1 MKTIR
6 LYGEMGQ
13 RFGREHQFDV
23 ATPAEAVR
31 ALCSQIPGFRSYLHL
46 HAKEYFKVFTGGRN
60 TSEEL
65 HGPASDSEVIRI
77 APVIQGSGGAV
88 RAVIGVVLM
97 VVSFWTGPLQPYLFS
112 MGASMAIGGVIEML
126 SPQPKL
132 GKGGPEEAPGNRP
145 SYNFNGAVNT
155 TAQGHPV
162 PLAYG
167 KIMVGSAVISAGI
180 ETL

>member
-13 RFGREHQFDV
+13 RFGREHQFEV
-23 ATPAEAVR
+23 ASPAEAVR
-31 ALCSQIPGFRSYLHL
+31 ALCSQIQGFRAYLHQ
-46 HAKEYFKVFTGGRN
+46 HTKDYYKVFTGGRN
-60 TSEEL
+60 SSDQL
-65 HGPASDSEVIRI
+65 AAPASDAEVIRI
-77 APVIQGSGGAV
+77 APVIVGSGGAARV
-88 RAVIGVVLM
+88 VLGIVLM
-97 VVSFWTGPLQPYLFS
+97 VVGTWVFPNPWLVK
-112 MGASMAIGGVIEML
+112 MGAALAIGGVIEML

-132 GKGGPEEAPGNRP
+132 GKDGPAEAPGHKP

-155 TAQGHPV
+155 MAQGHPV

-167 KIMVGSAVISAGI
+167 RVLCGSAVISAGI